1 MNNRFEMNDMLRRI
15 AGDRLMSRFS
25 EGPEEQL
32 PVQMQAILALTAAVA
47 CWGFVGAVLY
57 LGFSALR
64 TALGPLSSFS
74 SVLA

>member
-1 MNNRFEMNDMLRRI
+1 MNNHFEVNDMLRRI

-64 TALGPLSSFS
+64 TALGPLSSFM
-74 SVLA
+74 A

>member
-1 MNNRFEMNDMLRRI
+1 MSNRFEMNDMLRRI

-64 TALGPLSSFS
+64 SALVPLSSFI
-74 SVLA
+74 V

>member
-1 MNNRFEMNDMLRRI
+1 MSNRFDMNDMLRRI

-64 TALGPLSSFS
+64 TALGPLSSFI
-74 SVLA
+74 A

>member
-1 MNNRFEMNDMLRRI
+1 MNNQFQVNDMLRRI

-64 TALGPLSSFS
+64 TALGPLSSFI
-74 SVLA
+74 A

>member
-1 MNNRFEMNDMLRRI
+1 MSSRFEINDMLRRI
-15 AGDRLMSRFS
+15 AGDRMMSRFS

-64 TALGPLSSFS
+64 TALGPLSSFI
-74 SVLA
+74 A

>member
-1 MNNRFEMNDMLRRI
+1 MNNHFEVNDMLRRI

-64 TALGPLSSFS
+64 TALGPLSTFM
-74 SVLA
+74 A

>member
-1 MNNRFEMNDMLRRI
+1 MNNRFEMNEMLRRI

-64 TALGPLSSFS
+64 TALGPLSS
-74 SVLA
+74 LIA

>member
-1 MNNRFEMNDMLRRI
+1 MNNQFQMNDMLRRI

-64 TALGPLSSFS
+64 TALGPLSSFM
-74 SVLA
+74 A

>member
-1 MNNRFEMNDMLRRI
+1 MSNRFEMKDMLRRI

-64 TALGPLSSFS
+64 TALGPLSSFI
-74 SVLA
+74 A

>member
-15 AGDRLMSRFS
+15 AGERMMSRFS

-64 TALGPLSSFS
+64 TALGPLSSFI
-74 SVLA
+74 A

>member
-1 MNNRFEMNDMLRRI
+1 MNNQFQVNDMLRRI

-32 PVQMQAILALTAAVA
+32 PVQMQAILALTAAVV
-47 CWGFVGAVLY
+47 CWGFLGAVLY

-64 TALGPLSSFS
+64 TAF
-74 SVLA
+74 

>member
-1 MNNRFEMNDMLRRI
+1 MDQRFETIGLVRRI
-15 AGDRLMSRFS
+15 AGDRWMARFS

-32 PVQMQAILALTAAVA
+32 PVQMQAILALTAAIA

-64 TALGPLSSFS
+64 SALAPLSS
-74 SVLA
+74 LIA

>member
-1 MNNRFEMNDMLRRI
+1 MNNRFDMNDMLRRI

-57 LGFSALR
+57 LGFSAL
-64 TALGPLSSFS
+64 GPLSSFI
-74 SVLA
+74 A

>member
-1 MNNRFEMNDMLRRI
+1 MNNRFDMNDMLRRI

-64 TALGPLSSFS
+64 TALGPLSS
-74 SVLA
+74 LIA

>member
-1 MNNRFEMNDMLRRI
+1 MNNQFQVNDMLRRI

-64 TALGPLSSFS
+64 TVLGPLSSFS

>member
-1 MNNRFEMNDMLRRI
+1 MSNGLEMNEILRRI

-32 PVQMQAILALTAAVA
+32 PVQMQAILALTAAVV
-47 CWGFVGAVLY
+47 CWGFLGAVLY

-64 TALGPLSSFS
+64 TAF
-74 SVLA
+74 

>member
-1 MNNRFEMNDMLRRI
+1 MNNRFEINDILRRI
-15 AGDRLMSRFS
+15 AGDSLMSRFS

-64 TALGPLSSFS
+64 TALGPLSS
-74 SVLA
+74 LIA

>member
-32 PVQMQAILALTAAVA
+32 PVQMQAILALTAAIA

-64 TALGPLSSFS
+64 TALGPLSS
-74 SVLA
+74 LIA

>member
-1 MNNRFEMNDMLRRI
+1 MSNGFGMNEILRRI

-32 PVQMQAILALTAAVA
+32 PVQMQAILALTAAVV
-47 CWGFVGAVLY
+47 CWGFLGAVLY

-64 TALGPLSSFS
+64 TAF
-74 SVLA
+74 

>member
-1 MNNRFEMNDMLRRI
+1 MNNQFEMNDMLRRI

-64 TALGPLSSFS
+64 TALGPLSSFI
-74 SVLA
+74 A

>member
-1 MNNRFEMNDMLRRI
+1 MNNRFEMNEMLRRI

-64 TALGPLSSFS
+64 TALGPFS
-74 SVLA
+74 SLIA

>member
-1 MNNRFEMNDMLRRI
+1 MNNRFDMNDMLRRI

-32 PVQMQAILALTAAVA
+32 PVQMQAILALTAAIA

-64 TALGPLSSFS
+64 TALGPLSSFI
-74 SVLA
+74 A

>member
-1 MNNRFEMNDMLRRI
+1 MNNQFQVNDMLRRI

-47 CWGFVGAVLY
+47 CWGFVGALLY

-64 TALGPLSSFS
+64 TALGPLSSFM
-74 SVLA
+74 A

>member
-15 AGDRLMSRFS
+15 AGDRMMSRFS

-32 PVQMQAILALTAAVA
+32 PVQMQAILALTAAIA
-47 CWGFVGAVLY
+47 CWGFLGAVLY

-64 TALGPLSSFS
+64 TALGPLSS
-74 SVLA
+74 LIA

>member
-1 MNNRFEMNDMLRRI
+1 MSNRFEINDILRRI

-64 TALGPLSSFS
+64 TALGPLSSLI
-74 SVLA
+74 V

>member
-1 MNNRFEMNDMLRRI
+1 MNDMLRRI

-64 TALGPLSSFS
+64 TALGPLSSFI
-74 SVLA
+74 A

>member
-1 MNNRFEMNDMLRRI
+1 MNNRFDMNDMLRRI
-15 AGDRLMSRFS
+15 ASDRLMSRFS

-64 TALGPLSSFS
+64 TALGPLSSFI
-74 SVLA
+74 A

>member
-1 MNNRFEMNDMLRRI
+1 MNNQFQMNDMLRRI

-64 TALGPLSSFS
+64 TAFGPLSAFM
-74 SVLA
+74 A

>member
-1 MNNRFEMNDMLRRI
+1 MSNRFEMNDMLRRI

-47 CWGFVGAVLY
+47 CWGFVGAILY

-64 TALGPLSSFS
+64 TALGPLSSFI
-74 SVLA
+74 A

>member
-1 MNNRFEMNDMLRRI
+1 MNNRFDMNDMLRRI

-64 TALGPLSSFS
+64 TALGPLSSFI
-74 SVLA
+74 V

>member
-1 MNNRFEMNDMLRRI
+1 MNNQFEVNEMLRRI

-64 TALGPLSSFS
+64 TAFGPLSSFM
-74 SVLA
+74 A

>member
-64 TALGPLSSFS
+64 TALGPLSSFI
-74 SVLA
+74 V

>member
-1 MNNRFEMNDMLRRI
+1 MNNQFQVNDMLRRI

-47 CWGFVGAVLY
+47 CCGFVGAVLY

-64 TALGPLSSFS
+64 TALGPLSSFM
-74 SVLA
+74 V

>member
-64 TALGPLSSFS
+64 TALGPLSS
-74 SVLA
+74 LIA